1 MTCRERAGQ
10 VRERYE
16 EILATGAGV
25 VAVGTGGKRYA
36 KAFVEDLQVPFEV
49 LLDEDGSAAEIVG
62 TNTVGLGMAINPKAW
77 LAGARAVKAAGP
89 QGKTGRRPMQLGA
102 TLVIAPGDELLYSE
116 FEEYAGDHADLDEI
130 IAALE
135 G

>member
-1 MTCRERAGQ
+1 VTCRERAGQ

-16 EILATGAGV
+16 EILATGAQV
-25 VAVGTGGKRYA
+25 VAVGTGGKLYA
-36 KAFVEDLQVPFEV
+36 KAFIEDLRVPFEV

-62 TNTVGLGMAINPKAW
+62 ANTVGAGMAVNPRAW
-77 LAGARAVKAAGP
+77 IAGARAVKAAGP

-102 TLVIAPGDELLYSE
+102 TLVIAPGDELLYAE
-116 FEEYAGDHADLDEI
+116 FEEYAGDHADLDEVI
-130 IAALE
+130 SVLR

>member
-16 EILATGAGV
+16 EILSTGAQV

-36 KAFVEDLQVPFEV
+36 KAFIEDLQIPFEV

-62 TNTVGLGMAINPKAW
+62 TTTIGIGMAVNPKAW
-77 LAGARAVKAAGP
+77 IAGARAVKAAGATALRGGAFKP
-89 QGKTGRRPMQLGA
+89 RTSPYSFQGLKEEGLRILA
-102 TLVIAPGDELLYSE
+102 TARAETRATNQE
-116 FEEYAGDHADLDEI
+116 AG
-130 IAALE
+130 
-135 G
+135 

>member
-16 EILATGAGV
+16 EVLATGARV

-36 KAFVEDLQVPFEV
+36 KAFIEDLQVPFEV

-62 TNTVGLGMAINPKAW
+62 TNTIGVGMAVNPRAW
-77 LAGARAVKAAGP
+77 VAGVRAVKAAGP

-102 TLVIAPGDELLYSE
+102 TLVIAPGDELLYAD
-116 FEEYAGDHADLDEI
+116 FEDFAGDHADLDEVI
-130 IAALE
+130 SVLR